1 MASGADFVMKAKE
14 KIIPLEVGELVLYY
28 PSGWGSFRDPYND
41 RDTLQGESIEVVILA
56 INWSYRIAAVQTV
69 DGLLTTYAVPTGQLR
84 RP

>member
-1 MASGADFVMKAKE
+1 MSENADFVMKAKE
-14 KIIPLEVGELVLYY
+14 KIIPLEVGELVLYF

-41 RDTLQGESIEVVILA
+41 HDKLHGESIEVKILH
-56 INWSYRIAAVQTV
+56 INWPYRIAAVQTV